1 MRRLVYGGQN
11 WVFTD
16 LCSRATCSLS
26 TWDRVAV
33 YSVAGHTVLIPFVKG
48 HPIGWAGAYCRVKP
62 RLGQ

>member
-1 MRRLVYGGQN
+1 MRRLVRTEFLQ
-11 WVFTD
+11 V
-16 LCSRATCSLS
+16 LPARARAPCSLS

-48 HPIGWAGAYCRVKP
+48 HPIGWAGAYCRVQP